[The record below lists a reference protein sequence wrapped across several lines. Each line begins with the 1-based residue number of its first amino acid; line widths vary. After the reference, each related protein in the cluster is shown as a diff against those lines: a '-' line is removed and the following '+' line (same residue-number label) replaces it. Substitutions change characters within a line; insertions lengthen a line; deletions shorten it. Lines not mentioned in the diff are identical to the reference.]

1 MMARTSEPL
10 AHFEECLLAE
20 LKQEVMARQ
29 PDARQARS
37 RSPRPRR
44 IMMAAAIGVSAAV
57 AAGLTVAT
65 VRPGLTVAT
74 APAGTPA
81 ASYKLAAD
89 FLNRAAAAARAQ
101 NSPLPQPDQVS
112 YLEQLV
118 VSPGPHGGIRECLVT
133 WSPSPLT
140 GLAGEIGGGRCGP
153 GVPALTPGLAEMR
166 STSEPSYL
174 YPALNTL
181 PTSPAALR
189 AALYAA
195 AARGGAA
202 WGLPS
207 VHSANVIVAALLEQL
222 LGVPLSGPLRAALY
236 ELLAQMPGVTL
247 VPNAV
252 DVAGRHGTGI
262 VMKWDYPG
270 YGLGTMETI
279 FAAGTYAVLGG
290 NNIMPGQRVYFA
302 TLGSGLV
309 TLPGPKRG

>member
-1 MMARTSEPL
+1 MTRTTEPL
-10 AHFEECLLAE
+10 THFEERLLAE
-20 LKQEVMARQ
+20 LKLEVMGRQ
-29 PDARQARS
+29 PAARPAKS

-44 IMMAAAIGVSAAV
+44 VMVAAAIGVSAAV

-65 VRPGLTVAT
+65 TAG
-74 APAGTPA
+74 APAGTP
-81 ASYKLAAD
+81 SVRYSLAAD

-101 NSPLPQPDQVS
+101 NAPLPRPDQVS
-112 YLEQLV
+112 YIEQLV
-118 VSPGPHGGIRECLVT
+118 VSPGPHGGIRECMVL

-140 GLAGEIGGGRCGP
+140 GLAGGAGGGKCGP
-153 GVPALTPGLAEMR
+153 GVPAVPTAALKQMR
-166 STSEPSYL
+166 SPSKPSYD

-202 WGLPS
+202 WNLPT
-207 VHSANVIVAALLEQL
+207 VHSTDVIVSILIGNL
-222 LGVPLSGPLRAALY
+222 LGVPLSGQLRASLY
-236 ELLAQMPGVTL
+236 EVLAQMPGVTL

-252 DVAGRHGTGI
+252 DAAGRHGTGV

-270 YGLGTMETI
+270 YGLGTAETI
-279 FAAGTYAVLGG
+279 FAPGTYAVLGG
-290 NNIMPGQRVYFA
+290 DNIMPGQRVYFA

-309 TLPGPKRG
+309 TLPRS

>member
-1 MMARTSEPL
+1 MTRTTEPL
-10 AHFEECLLAE
+10 AHFEERLLAE
-20 LKQEVMARQ
+20 LKLEVMGIQPSAR
-29 PDARQARS
+29 PARI

-44 IMMAAAIGVSAAV
+44 VMVAAAIGVSAAV

-65 VRPGLTVAT
+65 AT
-74 APAGTPA
+74 APAGTPTVHY
-81 ASYKLAAD
+81 SLAAD

-101 NSPLPQPDQVS
+101 NAPLPRPDQVS
-112 YLEQLV
+112 YIEQLV
-118 VSPGPHGGIRECLVT
+118 VSPGPHGGIRECMVL

-140 GLAGEIGGGRCGP
+140 GLAGGAGGGKCGP
-153 GVPALTPGLAEMR
+153 GVPAVPTAVLKEMR
-166 STSEPSYL
+166 SRSNPSYD

-202 WGLPS
+202 WGLPT
-207 VHSANVIVAALLEQL
+207 VHSADVIVAALIERVM
-222 LGVPLSGPLRAALY
+222 GVPISGPLRAALY
-236 ELLAQMPGVTL
+236 ELLAQTPGVTL

-252 DVAGRHGTGI
+252 DAAGRHGTGI
-262 VMKWDYPG
+262 VMNWDYPG
-270 YGLGTMETI
+270 YGRGTMEII
-279 FAAGTYAVLGG
+279 FAPGTYAVLGG

-309 TLPGPKRG
+309 TQPGS